1 MDWSAILEY
10 GESFSIWVLAPGHE
24 KEDEMLHL
32 RGLQRWVGFLVI
44 AVVVQSAAAALPAE
58 DVVAALAGRL
68 EQNQLKEGPNRGLWS
83 SEVFFAGPPT
93 TGMVC
98 AYEWT
103 DNVAYR
109 ESAKLGGEY
118 IVWIGVA
125 MGHLLG
131 DEAYALMSLSRTAD
145 DPNSNVWGVALADFY
160 EAQRREGKTT
170 REYIEQFAQQDMST
184 NTFYLAH
191 HLVAAYYVDD
201 LDKDVWRDAL
211 IQHLSRVDDGKSE
224 FPMMALGAAT
234 WALTTT
240 GTLDETPV
248 SSVGGAPIW
257 EGVLLRD
264 LPSILLSHQVPEGEP
279 FGGSFYYRFDHTSG
293 RFEGAA
299 AGYTEDAI
307 YAALGLVA
315 AASAGENAPDESM
328 EEAIRAAYAAL
339 LDGVDAEGQVYEHL
353 SHDGQSYH
361 AFAGEMLQG
370 LWAVQTYLDSLAD
383 VETTE
388 VVLEPKAE

>member
-1 MDWSAILEY
+1 MQ
-10 GESFSIWVLAPGHE
+10 VLAPDNE

-32 RGLQRWVGFLVI
+32 CGLHRWVGFLVI
-44 AVVVQSAAAALPAE
+44 AVVVQSTAAALPAE
-58 DVVAALAGRL
+58 DVVAALAARL
-68 EQNQLKEGPNRGLWS
+68 EQNQLKEGPNRGLWPP
-83 SEVFFAGPPT
+83 EVFFAGPAT

-103 DNVAYR
+103 EDAAYR

-118 IVWIGVA
+118 ILWIGVA

-131 DEAYALMSLSRTAD
+131 DEAYALMCLSRTAD
-145 DPNSNVWGVALADFY
+145 NPDSNMWRVALANFY
-160 EAQRREGKTT
+160 DTLRDKGGTT
-170 REYIEQFAQQDMST
+170 QEYIELFAQADVST
-184 NTFYLAH
+184 TTFYLAH
-191 HLVAAYYVDD
+191 HLVAASYVDD
-201 LDKDVWRDAL
+201 ADKNMWRDAL

-234 WALTTT
+234 WALATT
-240 GTLDETPV
+240 GALDDTPV
-248 SSVGGAPIW
+248 SSLGGAPIW

-264 LPSILLSHQVPEGEP
+264 LPSVLLSHQVPEGEP

-293 RFEGAA
+293 RFEGVA

-307 YAALGLVA
+307 YGTLGLVA
-315 AASAGENAPDESM
+315 AASAGENAPDENM
-328 EEAIRAAYAAL
+328 EQAVHAAYTAL
-339 LDGVDAEGQVYEHL
+339 LDGVDAEGKVYQHL
-353 SHDGQSYH
+353 SHDGESYH

-383 VETTE
+383 VEPTE

>member
-1 MDWSAILEY
+1 
-10 GESFSIWVLAPGHE
+10 
-24 KEDEMLHL
+24 MLHL
-32 RGLQRWVGFLVI
+32 CGLHRWVSVVI
-44 AVVVQSAAAALPAE
+44 VAVVVQSATAALPAE

-68 EQNQLKEGPNRGLWS
+68 EQSQIKEGSNRGLWS
-83 SEVFFAGPPT
+83 SEVFYAGPPT

-103 DNVAYR
+103 DNAAYR

-118 IVWIGVA
+118 ILWIGVSV
-125 MGHLLG
+125 GHLLG
-131 DEAYALMSLSRTAD
+131 DEAYALMCLSRTDD
-145 DPNSNVWGVALADFY
+145 DPNSNMWRVGLVDFY
-160 EAQRREGKTT
+160 EAQRKVGGTT

-191 HLVAAYYVDD
+191 HLVAATYVDD
-201 LDKDVWRDAL
+201 LDKNVWRDAL

-234 WALTTT
+234 WALATT
-240 GTLDETPV
+240 GALDETPV
-248 SSVGGAPIW
+248 SSVGGAPMW

-264 LPSILLSHQVPEGEP
+264 LPSILLSHQVPEGEL
-279 FGGSFYYRFDHTSG
+279 FAGSFYYRFDHTSG
-293 RFEGAA
+293 PFEGAS

-328 EEAIRAAYAAL
+328 EQPIRAAYTAL
-339 LDGVDAEGQVYEHL
+339 LDGVDAEGKVYEHL
-353 SHDGQSYH
+353 SGDGQSYH
-361 AFAGEMLQG
+361 AFAGEMLQA

-383 VETTE
+383 AETTE
-388 VVLEPKAE
+388 VVLEPKVE